1 MPEDAKILAQF
12 KSKDKIEHISSPG
25 NDTDIMV
32 GASQLLSDVDIDI
45 PQADKKAEN
54 TFALIISN
62 ENYKQAED
70 VPYALND
77 GKAFEQYC
85 KIALGLPDK
94 HVTHLENA
102 SLSDIKFQLNKIS
115 DICSAYEGTA
125 NVIVHYSGHGIPNEK
140 SGEGYLLPVD
150 GYVTDPTTA
159 LKLSDLYSALGKMST
174 KKVVVFL
181 DACFSGAQ
189 KSGEMLASA
198 RGVAIKVK
206 DETPKSNIIVFS
218 AAQGDETA
226 YPYEEKQHGLM
237 TYFLLKK
244 LQESKGKATLGELRD
259 YITTN
264 VKKISIVENGKSQTP
279 IVSADPQNKIWINQV
294 LR

>member
-1 MPEDAKILAQF
+1 MCIRDR
-12 KSKDKIEHISSPG
+12 
-25 NDTDIMV
+25 
-32 GASQLLSDVDIDI
+32 
-45 PQADKKAEN
+45 
-54 TFALIISN
+54 
-62 ENYKQAED
+62 
-70 VPYALND
+70 
-77 GKAFEQYC
+77 
-85 KIALGLPDK
+85 
-94 HVTHLENA
+94 
-102 SLSDIKFQLNKIS
+102 
-115 DICSAYEGTA
+115 
-125 NVIVHYSGHGIPNEK
+125 
-140 SGEGYLLPVD
+140 
-150 GYVTDPTTA
+150 YVTDPTTA